1 VGAASSREIKLSRRE
16 AAPTAV
22 IAVAIIFWISTSKRN
37 QITEKGVLAIKY
49 RPAPFCFQ
57 SGESIISLILQI
69 ELIAGTLQKGLKD

>member
-1 VGAASSREIKLSRRE
+1 LGPRWGFE
-16 AAPTAV
+16 T
-22 IAVAIIFWISTSKRN
+22 TSN

>member
-1 VGAASSREIKLSRRE
+1 MRIPHSGATQPLGPRWGFE
-16 AAPTAV
+16 T
-22 IAVAIIFWISTSKRN
+22 TSN

-69 ELIAGTLQKGLKD
+69 ELIAGTIQKGLKD